1 MARTR
6 RRGYPQ
12 PVNEILDDRKAEQH
26 QEEFKDSKYGKRG
39 NAPKVKGGRRK

>member
-12 PVNEILDDRKAEQH
+12 PVNEKLDDLAAERH
-26 QEEFKDSKYGKRG
+26 QEEFKDKKYGLRG